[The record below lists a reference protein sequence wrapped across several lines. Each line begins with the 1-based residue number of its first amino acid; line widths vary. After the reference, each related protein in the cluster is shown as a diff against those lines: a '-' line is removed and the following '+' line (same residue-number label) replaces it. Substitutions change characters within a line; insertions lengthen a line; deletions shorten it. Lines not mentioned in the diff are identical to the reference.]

1 MNKSNN
7 PEKKVQDKL
16 YKYGSKVL
24 NAKIDGSAKALL
36 WFYAYVFNWEG
47 SLPSWYAQ
55 RKICALTGMSQSTYQ
70 NKRKYLE
77 RLGWIEVFNR
87 GQNETCL
94 VKVKEGMNDPDYEKM
109 SWAKWHPE
117 NERKEKAESLA
128 KFLSNSPQ
136 ALENDDFDLESV
148 GSEEILEDSEAVI
161 DDSDF
166 TSG

>member
-1 MNKSNN
+1 MNKVNN

-16 YKYGSKVL
+16 YKYGSEVL

-47 SLPSWYAQ
+47 SMPSWYAQ

-77 RLGWIEVFNR
+77 RLGWIEVLNR
-87 GQNETCL
+87 GFSESCL
-94 VKVKEGMNDPDYEKM
+94 VKVKVGMNDPEYENM

-117 NERKEKAESLA
+117 NEKKERAESLA
-128 KFLSNSPQ
+128 KFLSNSPE
-136 ALENDDFDLESV
+136 ALENDDSNSESLDTETVLE
-148 GSEEILEDSEAVI
+148 GSEAEMHDAG
-161 DDSDF
+161 F
-166 TSG
+166 TSW